1 MSSFVVVSA
10 SRIQLAIFPCMSSVD
25 GALLGTISF
34 GSGSLFTVLFVFLVA
49 IVVVGLLLTIGTFPV
64 GFHLVSIHPFLDLL
78 QGAFL
83 DVMCLFEAVSPAFR
97 KGVEE
102 YVPYILLG

>member
-1 MSSFVVVSA
+1 
-10 SRIQLAIFPCMSSVD
+10 MSSVD
-25 GALLGTISF
+25 GALLGTRSL
-34 GSGSLFTVLFVFLVA
+34 GAGSLLSVIFVFLVA
-49 IVVVGLLLTIGTFPV
+49 TTVVDLLLTLGNFPV

-83 DVMCLFEAVSPAFR
+83 DVMCLFESVSPAFR